1 VRLAGGAG
9 RAGHVV
15 LALLA
20 AAFLTIGLY
29 EAAHDSPTV
38 DEGVDLASGVTS
50 LVRHDLRL
58 SPEHPFLPKV
68 LAAIPA
74 LAAQPVVP
82 DTAAYRDGDWF
93 DYTDDFISANEDAGR
108 LRRVLFLSRLVPLL
122 EGLACAALMYALAR
136 RLFGV
141 APAILAAALWLTTPV
156 VIGLSHFAM
165 IDIPFVL
172 ATLGVSL
179 LLVYHL
185 ERPSDRRAVLV
196 GLACGASLLTRHTG
210 LVLLATAAVVVVA
223 AGWRAG
229 WRLALRWAAV
239 LLLVAWAS
247 VWVAVRA
254 ADPTPVA
261 GAPRDRMEGI
271 VGAARHDS
279 VAARIALAVPWPLEY
294 RAGFGYLFLTSDP
307 RPAYLFGHMWEGSEP
322 WFFPGSLL
330 IKVPLGALVVL
341 LAGPFL
347 WQRVPRERRRLALL
361 AVVTPGAV
369 AFVALLLQPL
379 NLGLRYAFPSL
390 ALWIVAASPAALAV
404 QGTARA
410 VAAGA
415 LAVSQVAALAAAVP
429 HSLAWTPP
437 PFQPGYR
444 YASDSNIDY
453 GQDLFRLRDWVRDKD
468 RPYVAVIAPRG
479 LGELDGTRPLRGAD
493 PATITGWVA
502 AGVTPLTVTDRDE
515 LSWLRAYCPVGDI
528 GGSILLYRFDEPPD
542 PTPGPAMPV
551 SACSAGEEFS
561 TR

>member
-1 VRLAGGAG
+1 MR
-9 RAGHVV
+9 RAGQVV
-15 LALLA
+15 LAALA
-20 AAFLTIGLY
+20 VAFLAIGLY

-38 DEGVDLASGVTS
+38 DEGIDIASGVTS

-58 SPEHPFLPKV
+58 TPEHPFLPKV

-74 LAAQPVVP
+74 LAARPVVP
-82 DTAAYRDGDWF
+82 DTAAYRDGAWF

-108 LRRVLFLSRLVPLL
+108 LRRVLFLSRIVPLL
-122 EGLACAALMYALAR
+122 EGLACAALMYALAN
-136 RLFGV
+136 RLFGP
-141 APAILAAALWLTTPV
+141 APALLAAGLWLTTPV
-156 VIGLSHFAM
+156 FVGFSHFAM

-179 LLVYHL
+179 LLVFHL
-185 ERPSDRRAVLV
+185 ERPSTRRAVLV
-196 GLACGASLLTRHTG
+196 GLACGAALLTRHTG
-210 LVLLATAAVVVVA
+210 LVLLGTAVVVVGA
-223 AGWRAG
+223 AGWRADR
-229 WRLALRWAAV
+229 RLALRRAAV

-247 VWVAVRA
+247 VWVLVRA

-271 VGAARHDS
+271 VGAAQGDS
-279 VAARIALAVPWPLEY
+279 AAARLALAVPWPLEY
-294 RAGFGYLFLTSDP
+294 RAGLGYLLLTSDP
-307 RPAYLFGHMWEGSEP
+307 RPAYLFGQMWDGSKP

-330 IKVPLGALVVL
+330 VKVPLGGLAVL
-341 LAGPFL
+341 LVGPFA
-347 WQRVPRERRRLALL
+347 WRRVPADRRRLALL
-361 AVVTPGAV
+361 GVVAPGAV

-390 ALWIVAASPAALAV
+390 ALWIVAASPVALALRGAV
-404 QGTARA
+404 RT

-415 LAVSQVAALAAAVP
+415 LAVTQLGALVAAVP

-453 GQDLFRLRDWVRDKD
+453 GQDLFRLRDWVRGKD
-468 RPYVAVIAPRG
+468 EPYVVFIAPRG
-479 LGELDGTRPLRGAD
+479 LDEVDGSRPLHGAD
-493 PATITGWVA
+493 PATVTGWVA
-502 AGVTPLTVTDRDE
+502 AGVTSLTVTDRDE

-528 GGSILLYRFDEPPD
+528 GGSILLYRFDSPPD
-542 PTPGPAMPV
+542 SSPGPAAPA
-551 SACSAGEEFS
+551 SACSGGVEFS